1 MRHLFSNIPAIMIT
15 IIFSLIPQS
24 IEISRPTAI
33 APDLTYTTGTAQLI
47 NSGWGNTSP
56 TNFLVNYQT
65 TMNTA
70 SLNGTLGIMGIN
82 YHIKGNSWGWRMSIV
97 TLAQSSM
104 NILLNVRTG
113 NNPIFYLRI
122 CYFVTYNS
130 LLDASYVT
138 ESFSSKCIIIQP
150 ARIRWPITPSD
161 RPIALSIVEPL
172 PPLDHTELRLGQE
185 YLPHWQQYK

>member
-1 MRHLFSNIPAIMIT
+1 MIVLIFMRHLLSNISALMAI
-15 IIFSLIPQS
+15 IILSLIPQS

-33 APDLTYTTGTAQLI
+33 VPDFTYTTGTAQLI
-47 NSGWGNTSP
+47 NSNWGSTSP

-65 TMNTA
+65 TMSTA

-82 YHIKGNSWGWRMSIV
+82 YYIKGNNWGWRMSI
-97 TLAQSSM
+97 ASIGQSSM
-104 NILLNVRTG
+104 NILLNVRNN

-138 ESFSSKCIIIQP
+138 HIFSSN
-150 ARIRWPITPSD
+150 
-161 RPIALSIVEPL
+161 
-172 PPLDHTELRLGQE
+172 
-185 YLPHWQQYK
+185 